1 MTSASSRRLG
11 PVVSVALV
19 LALVAFAAAVGFQ
32 LGERTLQ
39 TSPTPPVAAS
49 PLTVVAGQGTLV
61 DERQMSVE
69 AEWGRVG
76 RVLNRLAGTVTTPSS
91 APVGETVVVDAG
103 AVLFSVNELPVV
115 AMPGGVAAYRSL
127 APGAVGTDV
136 RQLQEFLVAVGY
148 GVDSIDGRWRQD
160 TTVAYQRWRADRL
173 LPARSEIALGEV
185 VFIPSLPLMVTPA
198 AGLVAGEVIGDGDA
212 AFEVLA
218 AVPTLRLLIGTDAS
232 LQVPVAT
239 RVDVDV
245 AGEVVSTTATERQS
259 ISDAGGRLA
268 DLALVADD
276 GLCGEWCGSLPTNGV
291 SSWPAVVRLKGPET
305 GVVVPVGAIRSGAG
319 STTVVVTQDGSSVPV
334 EVIIQVGG
342 DAIVTGL
349 AAGDVV
355 VLPGT
360 SAGVAG

>member
-1 MTSASSRRLG
+1 
-11 PVVSVALV
+11 V
-19 LALVAFAAAVGFQ
+19 LALMGFAAAVGFQ
-32 LGERTLQ
+32 LGERTLE
-39 TSPTPPVAAS
+39 TSPTPPFAAS
-49 PLTVVAGQGTLV
+49 PLTIVAVQGTLV

-76 RVLNRLAGTVTTPSS
+76 RVLNRLAGTVTTSS
-91 APVGETVVVDAG
+91 SVPVGETVVVDAG

-136 RQLQEFLVAVGY
+136 RQLQEFLVAAGY
-148 GVDSIDGRWRQD
+148 GVDAIDGRWRQD
-160 TTVAYQRWRADRL
+160 TTVAYRQWRTDRL
-173 LPARSEIALGEV
+173 LPARSEIALGEI
-185 VFIPSLPLMVTPA
+185 VFISSLPLTVTPV
-198 AGLVAGEVIGDGDA
+198 AGLVAGEVIGDGDV

-218 AVPTLRLLIGTDAS
+218 AVPTLRLSLGTDVS

-239 RVDVDV
+239 LVDVDV

-259 ISDAGGRLA
+259 LSDAGGRLA
-268 DLALVADD
+268 DLALVGD
-276 GLCGEWCGSLPTNGV
+276 GVCGQWCESLSTSGV
-291 SSWPAVVRLKGPET
+291 SSWPAVVRLKGPAT

-319 STTVVVTQDGSSVPV
+319 SGTVVVTQEGSSVPV
-334 EVIIQVGG
+334 EVVLQVGG

-349 AAGDVV
+349 SAGDVV
-355 VLPGT
+355 VIPGT

>member
-1 MTSASSRRLG
+1 M
-11 PVVSVALV
+11 
-19 LALVAFAAAVGFQ
+19 LALMGFAAAVGFQ
-32 LGERTLQ
+32 LGERTLE

-49 PLTVVAGQGTLV
+49 PLTIVAVQGTLV
-61 DERQMSVE
+61 DERRMIVE

-91 APVGETVVVDAG
+91 GPVGETVVVDAG

-127 APGAVGTDV
+127 APGAVGADV
-136 RQLQEFLVAVGY
+136 RQLQEFLVAAGY

-160 TTVAYQRWRADRL
+160 TTVAYRQWRTDRL
-173 LPARSEIALGEV
+173 LPARSEIALGEI
-185 VFIPSLPLMVTPA
+185 VFIASLPLTVTPA
-198 AGLVAGEVIGDGDA
+198 AGLLAGEVIGDGDV
-212 AFEVLA
+212 AFEVLDA
-218 AVPTLRLLIGTDAS
+218 LPTLRLSLGTDAS
-232 LQVPVAT
+232 FEVPVAT
-239 RVDVDV
+239 LVDIDV

-268 DLALVADD
+268 DLALVGD
-276 GLCGEWCGSLPTNGV
+276 GVCGQWCESLPTNGV
-291 SSWPAVVRLKGPET
+291 SSWPAIARLKGPET

-319 STTVVVTQDGSSVPV
+319 SGTVVVTQDGSSIPV
-334 EVIIQVGG
+334 EVVIQVGG

-349 AAGDVV
+349 SAGDVV